1 MEVVELCLDGFKNAI
16 RIVCYFDLELERN
29 AFVTTLAKFTFL
41 NNLGEMKA
49 KNMEA
54 IKALLDVAVNE
65 GNNLKGSWHE
75 VLSCVSQLEHMQL
88 ISSGVDVP
96 DSRKGYGGVTYIQ
109 PSVSHTFSFR
119 RIRKLP
125 NEELANESR
134 STHITV
140 AADMV
145 FSLSHYLSGVCW
157 ESYIQVVA
165 SLTSFQT
172 AIVDFVQALCDVS
185 WEEIQSSGLSQHP
198 RLFSL
203 QKLVEISYYNMTR
216 IRLEWS
222 NLWDILGE
230 HFNQVKHYSEW
241 LSFSLVLTVS

>member
-1 MEVVELCLDGFKNAI
+1 MSFPYSILRHLTAS
-16 RIVCYFDLELERN
+16 
-29 AFVTTLAKFTFL
+29 
-41 NNLGEMKA
+41 
-49 KNMEA
+49 
-54 IKALLDVAVNE
+54 ALF
-65 GNNLKGSWHE
+65 
-75 VLSCVSQLEHMQL
+75 
-88 ISSGVDVP
+88 
-96 DSRKGYGGVTYIQ
+96 Y
-109 PSVSHTFSFR
+109 R

-157 ESYIQVVA
+157 SRYNLLVI
-165 SLTSFQT
+165 LTSLQT

-203 QKLVEISYYNMTR
+203 QKLVEISYYNMSR

-230 HFNQVKHYSEW
+230 HFNQVMSS
-241 LSFSLVLTVS
+241 LSVVFLSRADTITGLLP